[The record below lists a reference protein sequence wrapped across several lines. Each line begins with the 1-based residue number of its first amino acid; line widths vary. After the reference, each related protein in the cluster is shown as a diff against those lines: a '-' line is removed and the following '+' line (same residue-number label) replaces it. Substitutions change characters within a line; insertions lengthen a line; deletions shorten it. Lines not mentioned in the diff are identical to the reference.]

1 MSASWRGSTG
11 EGSRRLRVAAREIRR
26 ESPTALKVALA
37 AVRRTR
43 RFDFLEAGDQEFRV
57 TTRCFAAPT

>member
-1 MSASWRGSTG
+1 
-11 EGSRRLRVAAREIRR
+11 VAAREIRR